1 MALSNVKHEMPMD
14 MQELYESGVKYFHF
28 YGDAISVGQIQPLGE
43 WQQCL
48 KTRFREKRVYNVL
61 QRTSELYGSFLLDHG
76 AIVTTART
84 HERKLARNPAFAP
97 VPSPSRE
104 PAATNPALNSIRK
117 PVLTPEQPPVL
128 EPAPDPSREPC
139 LNPIPRNTLKPTQE
153 PALEPIWGQRSNRL
167 ASLRALDNSPYTIL
181 KPSKHLEDFVSL
193 IFVR

>member
-28 YGDAISVGQIQPLGE
+28 YGDAI
-43 WQQCL
+43 
-48 KTRFREKRVYNVL
+48 
-61 QRTSELYGSFLLDHG
+61 
-76 AIVTTART
+76 ART

-139 LNPIPRNTLKPTQE
+139 LNPIPRNSFE
-153 PALEPIWGQRSNRL
+153 ISA
-167 ASLRALDNSPYTIL
+167 
-181 KPSKHLEDFVSL
+181 
-193 IFVR
+193 